1 MKGMN
6 YNMSF
11 ASILLLLFMGM
22 FWLFRV
28 VVAFTTSIGM
38 DIGFTPINMTTEI
51 ILLFAVF
58 ICALFIAKNKIIGA
72 IAYLGLHGYYFGT
85 NLYNALMP
93 MINGQTMALTDYT
106 NVMVSFIAI
115 VIPICIL
122 FNMLFEK
129 NRKAHPVD
137 KKTDWFYKN
146 EEFDRK
152 LDERA
157 DQNEY
162 RNY

>member
-1 MKGMN
+1 
-6 YNMSF
+6 MSF
-11 ASILLLLFMGM
+11 ASILLLLFMIM

-28 VVAFTTSIGM
+28 VVAFTSSIGM
-38 DIGFTPINMTTEI
+38 DIGFTPINMTMEI
-51 ILLFAVF
+51 IMLFAVF
-58 ICALFIAKNKIIGA
+58 ICVLFIAKKKIIGA
-72 IAYLGLHGYYFGT
+72 IAYLALHGFYFGVD
-85 NLYNALMP
+85 LYNSLMP
-93 MINGQTMALTDYT
+93 IINGQEMVLTDYT
-106 NVMVSFIAI
+106 NVLVSFIAI
-115 VIPICIL
+115 VIPIVIL

-129 NRKAHPVD
+129 NKMAHPVD